1 MTDYKAEAPSK
12 RVDQL
17 GNRPKRF
24 WKEVA
29 FAAVSGGFAVSLDKR
44 AVKTPKGEV
53 LTLPNPAVAA
63 LVAREWEA
71 VEDYV
76 DYAAMPLTRLGF
88 AAVDHL
94 CDPEGAVAE
103 ASRYAETDL
112 VAYPSDYPQALIE
125 REAAAWEP
133 VIGWLKAELGLEIVQ
148 NRSIMHRPQPE
159 ATVAGIGALVAAA
172 APYERAGLMAATPLL
187 GSVVLAIAL
196 WKGHLSGEA
205 AFEASRVGEAF
216 QVETWG
222 DDAEARQRAESHK
235 ADVISLEA
243 WFKALR

>member
-24 WKEVA
+24 WTEVA
-29 FAAVSGGFAVSLDKR
+29 FAAVADGFAVSLDKR

-88 AAVDHL
+88 AAIDHL
-94 CDPEGAVAE
+94 REPEGAVAE

-125 REAAAWEP
+125 RETTAWVP
-133 VIGWLKAELGLEIVQ
+133 VIEWFRAELGLEVVQ
-148 NRSIMHRPQPE
+148 NRSIMHRSQPE

-172 APYERAGLMAATPLL
+172 TPYERAGLMAATPLL

-196 WKGHLSGEA
+196 LKGHLSGEA

-216 QVETWG
+216 QAETWG
-222 DDAEARQRAESHK
+222 DDAEARQRSESHK
-235 ADVISLEA
+235 VEVVNLEA

>member
-1 MTDYKAEAPSK
+1 MADYKAEAPSK
-12 RVDQL
+12 RVDQM

-44 AVKTPKGEV
+44 AVKTPKGAV
-53 LTLPNPAVAA
+53 LALPNPAAAA

-88 AAVDHL
+88 AAIDHL
-94 CDPEGAVAE
+94 QAASGAVSE
-103 ASRYAETDL
+103 AHKYAETDL
-112 VAYPSDYPQALIE
+112 LAYPSDYPQALVE
-125 REAAAWEP
+125 REQAVWLP
-133 VIGWLKAELGLEIVQ
+133 VIDWLKAELGLEVVQ
-148 NRSIMHRPQPE
+148 NRSIVHQAQPP
-159 ATVAGIGALVAAA
+159 ATVAGIGALVEAAS
-172 APYERAGLMAATPLL
+172 PCERAGLMAATPLL

-205 AFEASRVGEAF
+205 AFEASRIGEAF
-216 QVETWG
+216 QAETWG
-222 DDAEARQRAESHK
+222 DDAEAAQRADSLRAE
-235 ADVISLEA
+235 AVSLEA
-243 WFKALR
+243 WFKALA